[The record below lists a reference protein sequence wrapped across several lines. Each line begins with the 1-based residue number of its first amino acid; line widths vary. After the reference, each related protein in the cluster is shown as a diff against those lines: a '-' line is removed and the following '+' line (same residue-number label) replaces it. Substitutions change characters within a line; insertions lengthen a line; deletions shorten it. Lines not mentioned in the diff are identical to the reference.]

1 MIEREEHLAEYKLA
15 DLYKSIEDLAQLARE
30 RKVGFKVEEKPE
42 MGVRQLWFDEREV
55 AKISDLNA
63 AICAFEQFD
72 GSVKV
77 RTLQGFICVISH
89 LLGHKA
95 VLR

>member
-42 MGVRQLWFDEREV
+42 MGVRQLWFD
-55 AKISDLNA
+55 
-63 AICAFEQFD
+63 
-72 GSVKV
+72 
-77 RTLQGFICVISH
+77 
-89 LLGHKA
+89 
-95 VLR
+95 